1 MHGKMPHT
9 VSFIKSSQSEDVF
22 RGMVGLTRLRAN
34 YSLCYGNFS
43 TYFLICQG
51 IAPILFKNYSAHHK
65 SALAVTC
72 AVREKYVAFTA
83 GAGVANIDAFVFYAR
98 DG

>member
-51 IAPILFKNYSAHHK
+51 ICFDI
-65 SALAVTC
+65 
-72 AVREKYVAFTA
+72 
-83 GAGVANIDAFVFYAR
+83 I
-98 DG
+98 